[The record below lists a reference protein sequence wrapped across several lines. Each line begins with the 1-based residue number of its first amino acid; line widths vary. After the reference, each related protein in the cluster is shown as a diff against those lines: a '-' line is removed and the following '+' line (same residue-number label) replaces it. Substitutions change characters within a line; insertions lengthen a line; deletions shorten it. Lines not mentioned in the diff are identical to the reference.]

1 MYSMQTRAS
10 SGRWFIAMNYTV
22 HSLMYSYYAFR
33 ALRYSIP
40 KFVNIVITTLQISQM
55 FVGILVNFVAYF
67 RKERGEPCDVTY
79 ENIYWSFFM
88 YFTYFLLF
96 FNFFI
101 NAYLKKNTQTSSS
114 KSVVS
119 NGSIKKSNGLIHE
132 NGNGYV
138 SNGVYKNGLS
148 NGNGKI
154 SNGNGYHYSNGNG
167 INHDSNKFINGN
179 NHIINN
185 HLKKN
190 D

>member
-1 MYSMQTRAS
+1 
-10 SGRWFIAMNYTV
+10 MNFTV

-40 KFVNIVITTLQISQM
+40 KFVNIVITTLQLSQM

-67 RKERGEPCDVTY
+67 RKERGEACDVTY

-101 NAYLKKNTQTSSS
+101 HAYLKKSD
-114 KSVVS
+114 
-119 NGSIKKSNGLIHE
+119 KKSFNRLIIKE
-132 NGNGYV
+132 ERTDYTN
-138 SNGVYKNGLS
+138 L
-148 NGNGKI
+148 
-154 SNGNGYHYSNGNG
+154 YH
-167 INHDSNKFINGN
+167 FGN
-179 NHIINN
+179 NNYKVHS
-185 HLKKN
+185 KKK